1 MADIISTVSTNYT
14 CPNCGSPG
22 MSVFYEIKAVPV
34 HSVMLLHTREA
45 ALACARGDIKLG
57 FCGSCGF
64 ISNVA
69 FDTGTQKYSSSYEEN
84 QAFSSTFNSF
94 HLNLALRLIE
104 RFGLHDKDIIEIGCG
119 KGDFLTLLCELGK
132 NRGIGFDPAYVYG
145 RSPGKDSERTAFIKD
160 FYSEKYAGYRADFI
174 CCKMTL
180 EHIRNTADFL
190 RLARHPLGGHP
201 DGLVFFQVPD
211 AVRILREAAFWDI
224 YYEHCSYFSTA
235 SLRRLFE
242 RCGFDIIDLW
252 RNYDDQYLMIAAR
265 PGREIKTPAPVLEND
280 LEEMKHDVECFSEN
294 CLKKID
300 VWNLKLRQMKK
311 QGKRSVIWGGGS
323 KGVAFLTTL
332 NIHEEIQYV
341 VDINPHKNGTYT
353 AGTGHKIVT
362 PDFLP
367 KYKPDLVIV
376 MNPVYLEEI
385 RKNLIGMGL
394 DPELITA

>member
-1 MADIISTVSTNYT
+1 MTDIVSTVSTNYR
-14 CPNCGSPG
+14 CPNCGSTK
-22 MSVFYEIKAVPV
+22 MSVFYEIKDVPA

-69 FDTGTQKYSSSYEEN
+69 FDAGTQNYSSNYEEN

-104 RFGLHDKDIIEIGCG
+104 RFRLNDKDIIEIGCG

-132 NRGIGFDPAYVYG
+132 NRGIGFDPAYVPG
-145 RSPGKDSERTAFIKD
+145 RSPGRSSDRITFIKD
-160 FYSEKYAGYRADFI
+160 FYGKRYAGYRADFI

-190 RLARHPLGGHP
+190 TLAQQPLNGHP

-211 AVRILREAAFWDI
+211 AFRILREAAFWDI
-224 YYEHCSYFSTA
+224 YYEHCSYFSAA
-235 SLRRLFE
+235 SLSRLFKG
-242 RCGFDIIDLW
+242 CGLDIIDFW
-252 RNYDDQYLMIAAR
+252 RDYNNQYLMIVAK
-265 PGREIKTPAPVLEND
+265 PGIEIKTPAPALEND
-280 LEEMKHDVECFSEN
+280 LEEIELDIECFSEN
-294 CLKKID
+294 CLKRIHDWKF
-300 VWNLKLRQMKK
+300 KLEEMKK
-311 QGKRSVIWGGGS
+311 QGKKSVIWGGGS

-332 NIHEEIQYV
+332 NINEEIQYV
-341 VDINPHKNGTYT
+341 VDINPHKNCTYM

-362 PDFLP
+362 PDFLT
-367 KYKPDLVIV
+367 KYKPDVVIV
-376 MNPVYLEEI
+376 MNPIYLEEI
-385 RKNLIGMGL
+385 RKDLIRMGL
-394 DPELITA
+394 DPELVTV